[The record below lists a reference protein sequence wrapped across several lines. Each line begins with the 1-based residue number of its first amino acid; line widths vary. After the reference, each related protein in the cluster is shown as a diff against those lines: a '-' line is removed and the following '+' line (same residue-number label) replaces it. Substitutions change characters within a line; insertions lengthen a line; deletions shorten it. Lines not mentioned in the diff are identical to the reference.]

1 VDFPGKPARHPSCE
15 LHCRSAGAP
24 VNGHGCMANKPD
36 LLAFS
41 ARRNTAALTAVDLW
55 LQVPLD

>member
-1 VDFPGKPARHPSCE
+1 
-15 LHCRSAGAP
+15 
-24 VNGHGCMANKPD
+24 MANKPD

-55 LQVPLD
+55 RQVPVD